1 MTTIASPD
9 TFSIRKALG
18 PGILVAG
25 AAIGGSH
32 IVSST
37 QAGADFGWAL
47 VPILILV
54 NLFKYPFF
62 LFAQKYT
69 AVAGEN
75 VLHGYQR
82 LGDAYLR
89 LFLGM
94 TLLNAGW
101 SIGGVAL
108 VTGFLL
114 TYLPFLSTVNPA
126 LLMGVVAVVCV
137 AIALGGRYRALDA
150 TAKTVVGLLALSTVA
165 AVVLALG
172 QGVGGPPEEPIS
184 PYTLASFGFVIVF
197 MGWMPAPIDIT
208 AWASLWMGSREKQT
222 KQKISLRGA
231 MIDFHV
237 GYLASVI
244 LAFFFLALGALVLWN
259 QPQETP
265 YRAMPGVGFATTFI
279 GLYASSIGEWARYIV
294 WLAAVTCMFSTTLT
308 CIDGWPRT
316 VAYALHLQTKRG
328 REHPDAPH
336 RRIHLLAMAVIV
348 GTAITLVMVFF
359 RQGLINQYLATAMTI
374 SFLTTPF
381 FAIIN
386 YRIMNLPT
394 VPVEHRPRGLFKGLC
409 LTAISFFVV
418 FAVIFL
424 VWQFGLTRAA

>member
-1 MTTIASPD
+1 MTPETSSPP
-9 TFSIRKALG
+9 FSLRKALG

-47 VPILILV
+47 LPILFLV

-69 AVAGEN
+69 AVAGET

-82 LGDAYLR
+82 LGPNYLR
-89 LFLGM
+89 FFLAF
-94 TLLNAGW
+94 TLLNAAW

-114 TYLPFLSTVNPA
+114 TYLPFLSDVNPA
-126 LLMGVVAVVCV
+126 LLTGVVAVVCV
-137 AIALGGRYRALDA
+137 GIALGGRYRALDA
-150 TAKTVVGLLALSTVA
+150 TAKVVVGMLALSTVA

-172 QGVGGPPEEPIS
+172 QGFGGPPEEPIS

-222 KQKISLRGA
+222 GQKITLRGA
-231 MIDFHV
+231 MLDFHI

-259 QPQETP
+259 QPQETA
-265 YRAMPGVGFATTFI
+265 YRAMPGVRFATTFI
-279 GLYASSIGEWARYIV
+279 GLYASSIGEWSRYLV

-316 VAYALHLQTKRG
+316 VAFGLHLQSRFG
-328 REHPDAPH
+328 RENPEASYRGKHAV
-336 RRIHLLAMAVIV
+336 AMAVMV
-348 GTAITLVMVFF
+348 GGAILLVMLFF
-359 RQGLINQYLATAMTI
+359 RHNLINQYLATAMTI

-381 FAIIN
+381 FALIN
-386 YRIMNLPT
+386 YRIMGLPHI
-394 VPVEHRPRGLFKGLC
+394 PPGHRPRGWIKWISLTGMAFFILFALIY
-409 LTAISFFVV
+409 LI
-418 FAVIFL
+418 
-424 VWQFGLTRAA
+424 WQFVL